1 MKNES
6 QLIAV
11 VGEEDYG
18 KSHIMYNLLNMLAE
32 ESSTELLY
40 SDFLPY
46 DNDNLSPDLKT
57 ILEEFEKQKG
67 SEQLKDFRVILKI
80 EDKNIGLVSQGDYNK
95 KSGSITKG
103 DLTIKNHLC
112 FLSGEDKKGVNPNKK
127 TELVPSCD
135 IIIYCTRPSFH
146 DADKNDIIIKNTNK
160 DSAIQKK
167 YANDIK
173 NKLMQLLSH

>member
-11 VGEEDYG
+11 MGEENYG

-32 ESSTELLY
+32 ESNTELLY

-46 DNDNLSPDLKT
+46 DNENLSPDLKT
-57 ILEEFEKQKG
+57 ILEEFEKNRA
-67 SEQLKDFRVILKI
+67 SNQLKDFRVILKI
-80 EDKNIGLVSQGDYNK
+80 GDRNIGLVSQGDYNK
-95 KSGSITKG
+95 RSGSIADG
-103 DLTIKNHLC
+103 NLSIKRHIE
-112 FLSGEDKKGVNPNKK
+112 FLSGENKVGINYKKNSDI
-127 TELVPSCD
+127 VPSCD
-135 IIIYCTRPSFH
+135 IIIYCTRPSFQ
-146 DADKNDIIIKNTNK
+146 DPGKNDIIVKNTNK

-167 YANDIK
+167 YANDIR